1 MNVKDFMTADPAC
14 CTKDTPLQDVA
25 RMMLD
30 NDCGEIP
37 VVSSKE
43 ERKPVGVVTDRD
55 IVVRLLA
62 KGQNVLDKR
71 AGDCMSEPCVTVT
84 PDTSLVD
91 CCGLMETHQI
101 RRVPVIDDSNQLV
114 GIVSMADVAQNAGRR
129 AAAEVIKEVSQP
141 GTNSKAA

>member
-1 MNVKDFMTADPAC
+1 MTADPAC

-101 RRVPVIDDSNQLV
+101 RRVPVVDDNGKLC
-114 GIVSMADVAQNAGRR
+114 GIVALADVAEHGGKRTTTELLQG
-129 AAAEVIKEVSQP
+129 VSQAGP
-141 GTNSKAA
+141 KTH